1 MGEQGLSCVG
11 VGPEQQLRRRGPGS
25 ASALKAANR
34 RRLLRA
40 VQFAGEITQAGLAR
54 ATGLAAGTVSNLV
67 RELEQA
73 GLVSV
78 SPVIHGG
85 RRARAVRLAAP
96 GGLVA
101 GVDFGHRHLSV
112 AVADLS
118 CQVLAH
124 ARVGLPDRH
133 RADEGL
139 EQAATLLDT
148 ALGQAGAQRAA
159 LLGIGLGLPA
169 PIDSRTGRVGA
180 PTILPGWV
188 GADAATLAGERFGA
202 EVFVDNDANL
212 GALAEVTWGAGRGAA
227 SSAYLKLS
235 DGVGAGLILNGQLY
249 RGRIGTAGEIGHTTM
264 QEYGTVCRCGNRG
277 CLETLVSSEAVLDL
291 LHPTHGA
298 RLTIARVVELARGGD
313 AGCLRVLADT
323 GRHVG
328 IAVANLCN
336 LVNPDR
342 IIVGGELAAAGELLL
357 DPLRLTLTRYGIPSA
372 VADLDLVV
380 GTLGER
386 AHLLGAV
393 ALAAGQVPIAR
404 PTAIDFTLEV

>member
-1 MGEQGLSCVG
+1 
-11 VGPEQQLRRRGPGS
+11 
-25 ASALKAANR
+25 
-34 RRLLRA
+34 
-40 VQFAGEITQAGLAR
+40 
-54 ATGLAAGTVSNLV
+54 
-67 RELEQA
+67 
-73 GLVSV
+73 V
-78 SPVIHGG
+78 SPVVRGG

-118 CQVLAH
+118 CQVLAQ
-124 ARVGLPDRH
+124 ARIGLPDRH
-133 RADEGL
+133 RAGEDL
-139 EQAATLLDT
+139 EHAAALLDT

-188 GADAATLAGERFGA
+188 GVVAAALAGERFGVA
-202 EVFVDNDANL
+202 VFVDNDANL
-212 GALAEVTWGAGRGAA
+212 GALAETTWGAGRGVAT
-227 SSAYLKLS
+227 SAYLKLS
-235 DGVGAGLILNGQLY
+235 DGVGAGLMLNGQLY

-264 QEYGTVCRCGNRG
+264 QEYGTLCRCGNRG
-277 CLETLVSSEAVLDL
+277 CLETLASSQAVLNL
-291 LHPTHGA
+291 LRPTHGA
-298 RLTIARVVELARGGD
+298 RLTIARVVDLARGGD
-313 AGCLRVLADT
+313 AGCRRVLADT

-342 IIVGGELAAAGELLL
+342 IIVGGELARADELLL
-357 DPLRLTLTRYGIPSA
+357 DPLRFTLARYGIPSA

-380 GTLGER
+380 GALGDR
-386 AHLLGAV
+386 AQLLGAV
-393 ALAAGQVPIAR
+393 ALAAGNVPIAQQA
-404 PTAIDFTLEV
+404 TDDFMLEA